1 LSIDSPTAAGK
12 STEDFYSVANRRRT
26 SEVEKHAGSQYDTET
41 LYLPTHF
48 NETRNEVLHALMR
61 EHPLATLVAVNDSGL
76 VANHLPMRIGA
87 EPAPGI
93 LRGHVA
99 RANPLWKDYRS
110 DIEALAIFQ
119 GPHTYI
125 SPSLYPSKQATGEVV
140 PTWNYAVVHARGT
153 LRFIHDRDW
162 LRDFVSSLTDEHE
175 AKRSQPWKV
184 TDAPASYV
192 DQMLALIVGFEL
204 SISSL
209 TGKWKLGQNR
219 SKTDR
224 EGLIVGLAQS
234 EDANS
239 RQLSDMLA
247 TRET

>member
-1 LSIDSPTAAGK
+1 
-12 STEDFYSVANRRRT
+12 
-26 SEVEKHAGSQYDTET
+26 
-41 LYLPTHF
+41 
-48 NETRNEVLHALMR
+48 MR

-76 VANHLPMRIGA
+76 VANHLPMRIVA

-93 LRGHVA
+93 LRGHIA
-99 RANPLWKDYRS
+99 RANPLWKEYRS
-110 DIEALAIFQ
+110 DIAALAIFQ
-119 GPHTYI
+119 GPQTYI
-125 SPSLYPSKQATGEVV
+125 SPALYPSKQSTGEVV

-153 LRFIHDRDW
+153 LRFIHDAEW

-184 TDAPASYV
+184 TDAPAPYV
-192 DQMLALIVGFEL
+192 DKMLALIVGFEL

-224 EGLIVGLAQS
+224 QGLIQGLAQS
-234 EDANS
+234 EDADS

-247 TRET
+247 AREI

>member
-1 LSIDSPTAAGK
+1 MSIESPPAVAK
-12 STEDFYSVANRRRT
+12 STDDFYSVANCRRA
-26 SEVEKHAGSQYDTET
+26 SEVEKHLGSQYDTWT

-48 NETRNEVLHALMR
+48 NETRTEVLHALIR

-76 VANHLPMRIGA
+76 VANHLPMRICA

-93 LRGHVA
+93 LRGHIA

-119 GPHTYI
+119 GPQTYI
-125 SPSLYPSKQATGEVV
+125 SPALYPSKQATGEVV
-140 PTWNYAVVHARGT
+140 PTWNYAVVHARGS
-153 LRFIHDRDW
+153 LRFIHDAEW

-184 TDAPASYV
+184 TDAPAPYI
-192 DQMLALIVGFEL
+192 DKMLGLIVGFEL

-209 TGKWKLGQNR
+209 IGKWKLGQNR
-219 SKTDR
+219 GKADR
-224 EGLIVGLAQS
+224 EGLIQGLAQA
-234 EDANS
+234 EDADS
-239 RQLSDMLA
+239 RQLSEMLA
-247 TRET
+247 ARES

>member
-1 LSIDSPTAAGK
+1 
-12 STEDFYSVANRRRT
+12 
-26 SEVEKHAGSQYDTET
+26 
-41 LYLPTHF
+41 
-48 NETRNEVLHALMR
+48 MR

-76 VANHLPMRIGA
+76 VANHLPMRIVA
-87 EPAPGI
+87 EPSPGI
-93 LRGHVA
+93 LRGHIA
-99 RANPLWKDYRS
+99 RANPLWKEYRS

-119 GPHTYI
+119 GPQTYI
-125 SPSLYPSKQATGEVV
+125 SPALYPSKQTTGEVV

-153 LRFIHDRDW
+153 LRFIHDTDW

-175 AKRSQPWKV
+175 AKRPQPWKV

-192 DQMLALIVGFEL
+192 DKMLALIVGFEL

-219 SKTDR
+219 TKTDR
-224 EGLIVGLAQS
+224 EGLIHGLGKA
-234 EDANS
+234 EDADS
-239 RQLSDMLA
+239 RQLSEMLA

>member
-1 LSIDSPTAAGK
+1 
-12 STEDFYSVANRRRT
+12 
-26 SEVEKHAGSQYDTET
+26 

-48 NETRNEVLHALMR
+48 NETRIEVLHALMR

-76 VANHLPMRIGA
+76 VANHLPMRIGP

-93 LRGHVA
+93 LRGHIA

-119 GPHTYI
+119 GPQTYI
-125 SPSLYPSKQATGEVV
+125 SPALYPSKQATGEVV

-153 LRFIHDRDW
+153 LRFIHDADW

-184 TDAPASYV
+184 TDAPAPYV
-192 DQMLALIVGFEL
+192 DKMLGLIVGFEL

-209 TGKWKLGQNR
+209 IGKWKLGQNR
-219 SKTDR
+219 TKTDR
-224 EGLIVGLAQS
+224 EGLVQGLAQA
-234 EDANS
+234 EDADS
-239 RQLSDMLA
+239 RQLSEMLA
-247 TRET
+247 ARES

>member
-1 LSIDSPTAAGK
+1 MDSPTAPEK
-12 STEDFYSVANRRRT
+12 SKDDFYSVANRGRP
-26 SEVEKHAGSQYDTET
+26 SEVEKHVGSQYDTET

-48 NETRNEVLHALMR
+48 NETRTEVLHALMR

-119 GPHTYI
+119 GPQTYI
-125 SPSLYPSKQATGEVV
+125 SPALYPSKQVTGEVV

-153 LRFIHDRDW
+153 LRFIHDADW

-184 TDAPASYV
+184 TDAPAAYV
-192 DQMLALIVGFEL
+192 DKMLALIVGFEL

-224 EGLIVGLAQS
+224 EGLIHGLAQS